1 MSYYLRTLNLF
12 PKNKSNTLVKFVE
25 CKDCDN
31 CLKCENSKELK
42 YDNRN
47 ILSYIINFK
56 LEDNDEL
63 NFKIRN

>member
-12 PKNKSNTLVKFVE
+12 PKNKSNTLIDFTE
-25 CKDCDN
+25 CKDCND
-31 CLKCENSKELK
+31 CLKCENLKEIK

-47 ILSYIINFK
+47 ILPYIINFK
-56 LEDNDEL
+56 LEDNDDL